1 MKRKNIVQMFESYLR
16 LAQRLT
22 FLWKAAHHFVRVC
35 RDVVSL
41 EVVIVINNSIICG
54 ITIVKLMRQSSNH
67 HNAEGS

>member
-1 MKRKNIVQMFESYLR
+1 MKRKKYCTDVRELPQISSAAYIF
-16 LAQRLT
+16 
-22 FLWKAAHHFVRVC
+22 WKAAHHFVHVC

-54 ITIVKLMRQSSNH
+54 IIIVKLLRQSSNH